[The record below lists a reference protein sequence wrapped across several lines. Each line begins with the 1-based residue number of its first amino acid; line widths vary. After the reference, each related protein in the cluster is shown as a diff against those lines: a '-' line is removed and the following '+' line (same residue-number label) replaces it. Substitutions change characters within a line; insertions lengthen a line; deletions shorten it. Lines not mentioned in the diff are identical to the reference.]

1 MSNVQITNE
10 CGKDA
15 EKEQRIRVWL
25 GQQGGRSLGR
35 LDVKVIGESVV
46 IGGSVGSFYEKQL
59 ATSCCQRVAGI
70 LHVHNQV
77 EVEDVGSPA
86 VSAGR

>member
-1 MSNVQITNE
+1 MSYVQTTSE
-10 CGKDA
+10 CEKDS
-15 EKEQRIRVWL
+15 EKEQRIRIWL
-25 GQQGGRSLGR
+25 GQQGVRSLGR

-77 EVEDVGSPA
+77 EVEE
-86 VSAGR
+86 